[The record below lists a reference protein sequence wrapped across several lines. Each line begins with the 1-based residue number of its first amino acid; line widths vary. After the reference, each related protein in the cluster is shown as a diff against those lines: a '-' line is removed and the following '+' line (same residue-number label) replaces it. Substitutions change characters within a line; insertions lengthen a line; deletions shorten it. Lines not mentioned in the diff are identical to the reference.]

1 MLGYYC
7 QLHLGMV
14 IENWYMAE
22 QDWMTSPILMP
33 DGYSVKD
40 GFTSV
45 TELPGFGLCLMEDK
59 LEEEA
64 EVLLDIHS

>member
-1 MLGYYC
+1 
-7 QLHLGMV
+7 
-14 IENWYMAE
+14 MAE